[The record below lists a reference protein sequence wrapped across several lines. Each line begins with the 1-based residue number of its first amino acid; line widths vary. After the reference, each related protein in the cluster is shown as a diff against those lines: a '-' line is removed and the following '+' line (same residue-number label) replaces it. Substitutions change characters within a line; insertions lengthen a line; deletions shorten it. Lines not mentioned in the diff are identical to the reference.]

1 MKKIP
6 CNYFGEGQFIFFN
19 IARLAQ
25 LEQVIGVKAMELATT
40 APGLTEVLHA
50 LSIGL
55 AHEQRRTPDWYAAR
69 MDELFEHG
77 DVTFDDLATMVLKA
91 LIGSGLL
98 GKKAYAAAF
107 PEEVTEAEK
116 AAIEAEDEQAKN

>member
-6 CNYFGEGQFIFFN
+6 CNYFGEGQYIFFN

-25 LEQVIGVKAMELATT
+25 LEQAIGVKAMELVTT

-55 AHEQRRTPDWYAAR
+55 GHEQRRTPDWYANR
-69 MDELFEHG
+69 MDELFEHEEA
-77 DVTFDDLATMVLKA
+77 TFDDIATIVLKA

-107 PEEVTEAEK
+107 PEEVTEADK
-116 AAIEAEDEQAKN
+116 DAIAAEEAEQKN